1 MQLSYDLT
9 ILQPKK
15 NESIYPYGDY
25 VQVFIAASFVISITW
40 KHPNI
45 HQQINGE
52 MNCDASM

>member
-15 NESIYPYGDY
+15 YEGIYPYGDCM
-25 VQVFIAASFVISITW
+25 QVFTAASFVISITW
-40 KHPNI
+40 KHRNI

-52 MNCDASM
+52 V